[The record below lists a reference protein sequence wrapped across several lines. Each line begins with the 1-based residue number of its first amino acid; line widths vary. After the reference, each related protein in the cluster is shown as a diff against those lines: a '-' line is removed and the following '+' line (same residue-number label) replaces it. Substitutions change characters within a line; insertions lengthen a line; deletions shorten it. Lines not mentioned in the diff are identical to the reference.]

1 VIEDRSM
8 VVQPDEIVKTAWVP
22 VDQCVIGCRDR
33 MDFAAIERAG
43 RKLLQIG
50 RAQTWPPINGEWER
64 VPGGVP
70 RCGGSCGDADCER
83 AAKAAPVER
92 FVVHDG
98 RHEFLAALALGRE
111 KVFVAWREKRT

>member
-1 VIEDRSM
+1 MIEDRSM
-8 VVQPDEIVKTAWVP
+8 VIQPDEIVVTAWVP

-43 RKLLQIG
+43 RRLLQIG
-50 RAQTWPPINGEWER
+50 RAQTWPPIVGTWE
-64 VPGGVP
+64 GI
-70 RCGGSCGDADCER
+70 GS
-83 AAKAAPVER
+83 VTQR
-92 FVVHDG
+92 FIVLDG